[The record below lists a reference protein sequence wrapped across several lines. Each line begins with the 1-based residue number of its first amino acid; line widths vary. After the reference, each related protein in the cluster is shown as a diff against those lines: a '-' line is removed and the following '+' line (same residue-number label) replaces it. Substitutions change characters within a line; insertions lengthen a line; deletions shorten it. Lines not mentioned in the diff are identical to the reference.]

1 MYVYILQSEKTKKY
15 YCGQTQDLVRRL
27 YRHNSGLE
35 PYTKSG
41 LPWKLVI
48 SFEVND
54 RAASMKLEK
63 SIKKR
68 GIRRYLEDHKLV

>member
-27 YRHNSGLE
+27 YRHNTGLE

-54 RAASMKLEK
+54 RAESMKLEK
-63 SIKKR
+63 SIKQR
-68 GIRRYLEDHKLV
+68 GIRRYLEGHRFL

>member
-15 YCGQTQDLVRRL
+15 YCGQTQDVVHRL

-54 RAASMKLEK
+54 RSESMKLE
-63 SIKKR
+63 
-68 GIRRYLEDHKLV
+68 

>member
-15 YCGQTQDLVRRL
+15 YCGQTQDVVHRL

-35 PYTKSG
+35 RYTKRE
-41 LPWKLVI
+41 LPWKLII

-54 RAASMKLEK
+54 RIEIGRA
-63 SIKKR
+63 
-68 GIRRYLEDHKLV
+68 

>member
-27 YRHNSGLE
+27 YRHNTGLE

>member
-27 YRHNSGLE
+27 YRQNTGLE

-68 GIRRYLEDHKLV
+68 GIRRYLEDH

>member
-1 MYVYILQSEKTKKY
+1 MYVYILQNEKTKKY

-27 YRHNSGLE
+27 YRHNTGLE

-63 SIKKR
+63 SIKQR
-68 GIRRYLEDHKLV
+68 GIRRYLEDHKLL

>member
-35 PYTKSG
+35 PYIKSG

-63 SIKKR
+63 SIKQR
-68 GIRRYLEDHKLV
+68 GIRRYLEDHKLL